1 MPPPPTPVLPS
12 GDEPPPRRP
21 VAALVGDAVK
31 RSLDAFAGEP
41 AGPPPLD
48 EER

>member
-1 MPPPPTPVLPS
+1 MPPAPAPMLVDDPPA
-12 GDEPPPRRP
+12 RRP
-21 VAALVGDAVK
+21 AAALVGDAVK
-31 RSLDAFAGEP
+31 RSLDAFAGAG